1 MSPPGDAAPPPAHL
15 ARAGEVP
22 RAQQRVDPQQ
32 HVLIHLAPRHASQ
45 LARSAEIIIK
55 TGLDA
60 VSTVVLPNDAAKLGA
75 KCTI

>member
-1 MSPPGDAAPPPAHL
+1 MCPPGDAAPSPAHL

-32 HVLIHLAPRHASQ
+32 YVLIHLAPRHGE
-45 LARSAEIIIK
+45 LGVIIK